1 MEFRVFYLFFS
12 SEPLSDSFGML
23 ERHFEWGRTGKL
35 LSKTEVSRL
44 PVDLLIDRLIACEIM
59 MVRNWQ
65 ELWQCSLCC
74 LLKCITAI
82 HLSCN
87 EFDRQIQFS
96 ILKCCEHSGLSL
108 VDESQKPF
116 SWSINQAFDENLNF
130 ESVTF
135 VLMFAS
141 WLFQLFCLCYRLI
154 MWSLRGKLSWII
166 NKIMPHPPPLRWALT
181 HWNSHPPVKRLPPI
195 M

>member
-1 MEFRVFYLFFS
+1 MEFRVFDLFFS

-74 LLKCITAI
+74 LLKCITAV

-116 SWSINQAFDENLNF
+116 SWSINQAKLLMKIWTLKVWLLFWCLQADYFNYF
-130 ESVTF
+130 ACVTD
-135 VLMFAS
+135 S
-141 WLFQLFCLCYRLI
+141 LCDL
-154 MWSLRGKLSWII
+154 WGA
-166 NKIMPHPPPLRWALT
+166 NWAG
-181 HWNSHPPVKRLPPI
+181 
-195 M
+195 